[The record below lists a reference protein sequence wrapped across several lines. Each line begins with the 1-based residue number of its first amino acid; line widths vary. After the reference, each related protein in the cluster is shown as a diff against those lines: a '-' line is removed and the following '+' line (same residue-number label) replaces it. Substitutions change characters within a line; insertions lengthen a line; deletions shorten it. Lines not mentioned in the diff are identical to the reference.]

1 MPSPAADTHKYARG
15 HVGVFSGGPPS
26 TGAARLAAMA
36 AARAGAGAVTLLSPA
51 NALAVN
57 AAHLTSIILKK
68 AESMDDVAEFIGR
81 AKARRAGVRAGARH
95 ACARSARFALDL
107 IAAAAG
113 LVGAIVFDAD
123 GLTVLAA
130 ERDEFFAAGA
140 VGRRAGAGADAA

>member
-1 MPSPAADTHKYARG
+1 
-15 HVGVFSGGPPS
+15 
-26 TGAARLAAMA
+26 MA

-68 AESMDDVAEFIGR
+68 AESMDDVVEFMDARKPGALVFGPGLGTH
-81 AKARRAGVRAGARH
+81 AKVG
-95 ACARSARFALDL
+95 RFALDL

-130 ERDEFFAAGA
+130 ERDDFFAASRSAG
-140 VGRRAGAGADAA
+140 RAGAGADAA